1 MRVLLHT
8 CCAHCAIIPLKSLRE
23 AGFQPLGFFYNPNI
37 HPYQE
42 YVRRKETI
50 ENYARRAG
58 LKMIYRDEYDL
69 EGFLRSVVYR
79 EHERCRHCYHC
90 RLEATAQMAKTKGF
104 GAFTTTLLY
113 SKYQNHS
120 LIKEIGESLAKQFSV
135 PFYYEDFRKWW
146 QEGVRESKGTGLYR
160 QQYCGCIYSE
170 KERYWG
176 KKK

>member
-1 MRVLLHT
+1 MQVLLHT
-8 CCAHCAIIPLKSLRE
+8 CWAHCAIIPLKSLRE

-90 RLEATAQMAKTKGF
+90 RLEAAAQMAKTKGF

-120 LIKEIGESLAKQFSV
+120 G
-135 PFYYEDFRKWW
+135 
-146 QEGVRESKGTGLYR
+146 YR
-160 QQYCGCIYSE
+160 DKIAIYLHFHVISQTARPSRHFID
-170 KERYWG
+170 KIISCFIRALSR
-176 KKK
+176 